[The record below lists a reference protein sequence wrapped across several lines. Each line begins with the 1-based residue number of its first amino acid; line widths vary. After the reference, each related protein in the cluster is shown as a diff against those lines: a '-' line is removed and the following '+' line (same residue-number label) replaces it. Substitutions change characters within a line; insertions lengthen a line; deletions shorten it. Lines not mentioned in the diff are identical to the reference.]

1 MVQIWHG
8 GGMRFGTLILAV
20 IWTLILIGESLGQAN
35 PKKPKK
41 KKAPIKKTKW
51 DEMDIGSFQAY
62 GLETNL
68 DGKLWRPALK
78 GLNIKLGP
86 NASVCF
92 DTERLRM
99 AAGWTG
105 GFLKLPAGR
114 DGLQGVP
121 QVIGN
126 IAFRTSMSPGW
137 AGPKG
142 EWTEAEPPVIKGNDI
157 YSSGPL
163 PRNWA
168 KWRGHYAHGDQVVL
182 SYTVGASEVLEHP
195 GFSDGI
201 FTRQLEITRSPSK
214 SPMSLLLCEVSGARG
229 NVSGNIATLE
239 KGDMVT
245 QIAVLGAGVELK
257 IKNGRV
263 IAGIQSLQPTSNFHT
278 AIWSGPKSQAGK
290 LKEFSEKTLKSKPLS
305 SLIKGGPAKWDK
317 PITTRGRLGLTTG
330 AYVVDTITI
339 PEVNPW
345 NSWIRCS
352 GFDFFKNG
360 TSAAVCSVTGDVWVV
375 SGLDDELKNL
385 KWRRF
390 ATGLFQP
397 LGLKIVDEKIYV
409 LGRDQ
414 ISKLHD
420 LNNDGEADY
429 YENFNNDISIT
440 NHYHEFCLNLSTDPE
455 GNFYFV
461 KGGNLRDA
469 TIPHHGCLIKV
480 SQDGGK
486 LEVVASGHRA
496 PNGMSVG
503 PNGEITTSDNEGNWV
518 PSSRINYVKP
528 GGFYGHVYTSHRK
541 ETPTDYDKP
550 LFWLPHQVDNSSG
563 GQAWVTSKLWGPFQ
577 GDLLHL
583 SYGKSA
589 LFKVMKEQSGGQWQG
604 GVVKFPLRFDSGIMR
619 GRFSPVDGQLYTV
632 GLRVW
637 QSNGARYGAFHRV
650 RYTGR
655 PVHMPLRM
663 KIFKDGI
670 AVTFTNALDATSS
683 VDDQN
688 WAVDQWN
695 YQWTKNYGSK
705 MYSVQDPEKEVGNK
719 KQGAFGGDPIPITGI
734 KLLDKKTVFL
744 EINNLRPVMQ
754 SRIRYN
760 IRAEDNTVM
769 KQEIFHTIN
778 RVPTK

>member
-1 MVQIWHG
+1 M
-8 GGMRFGTLILAV
+8 
-20 IWTLILIGESLGQAN
+20 
-35 PKKPKK
+35 
-41 KKAPIKKTKW
+41 
-51 DEMDIGSFQAY
+51 
-62 GLETNL
+62 
-68 DGKLWRPALK
+68 
-78 GLNIKLGP
+78 
-86 NASVCF
+86 
-92 DTERLRM
+92 
-99 AAGWTG
+99 
-105 GFLKLPAGR
+105 
-114 DGLQGVP
+114 
-121 QVIGN
+121 
-126 IAFRTSMSPGW
+126 
-137 AGPKG
+137 
-142 EWTEAEPPVIKGNDI
+142 
-157 YSSGPL
+157 
-163 PRNWA
+163 
-168 KWRGHYAHGDQVVL
+168 
-182 SYTVGASEVLEHP
+182 GASGVLECP
-195 GFSDGI
+195 SFRDGI
-201 FTRQLEITRSPSK
+201 FTRQFEITRSPGK
-214 SPMSLLLCEVSGARG
+214 SPMSLLLCEVNGAKG
-229 NVSGNIATLE
+229 HITGNIVTLE

-245 QIAVLGAGVELK
+245 EAAVLGAGVELQ

-263 IAGIQSLQPTSNFHT
+263 IAKIQSLLPTSNFHT
-278 AIWSGPKSQAGK
+278 AIWSGLKNQAGK
-290 LKEFSEKTLKSKPLS
+290 LKEFPQTPIKTRPLG
-305 SLIKGGPAKWDK
+305 SLLKGGPPKWNK
-317 PITTRGRLGLTTG
+317 PVITRGRLGLTSG
-330 AYVVDTITI
+330 AYVVDTITV
-339 PEVNPW
+339 PEENPW
-345 NSWIRCS
+345 NSWVRCS
-352 GFDFFKNG
+352 GFDFFNNG
-360 TSAAVCSVTGDVWVV
+360 TSAAICSVTGDVWIVD
-375 SGLDDELKNL
+375 GIDDELNEL
-385 KWRRF
+385 KWRRY

-397 LGLKIVDEKIYV
+397 LGLKIVDGNIYV

-414 ISKLHD
+414 ISRLHD
-420 LNNDGEADY
+420 LNKDGEADY

-469 TIPHHGCLIKV
+469 TIPHHGCLVKV
-480 SQDGGK
+480 SKDGGK
-486 LEVVASGHRA
+486 LEVVATGHRA

-503 PNGEITTSDNEGNWV
+503 PEGEVTTSDNEGNWV
-518 PSSRINYVKP
+518 PSSRINYIKP

-550 LFWLPHQVDNSSG
+550 LLWLPHQVDNSSG

-577 GDLLHL
+577 GDLLHF
-583 SYGKSA
+583 SYGKSSV
-589 LFKVMKEQSGGQWQG
+589 FKVMKEQSGGQWQG

-619 GRFSPVDGQLYTV
+619 GRFNPVDGQLYTA

-650 RYTGR
+650 RYTGQ

-663 KIFKDGI
+663 KILKNGI

-719 KQGAFGGDPIPITGI
+719 KQGTFGGDPIPITGI

-760 IRAEDNTVM
+760 IKAEDNAVI

-778 RVPTK
+778 RVPQN